1 MNWGNSAS
9 DNFWMYSVLR
19 AWSEYTSNKYNLQ
32 MDGSYKLSDRQI
44 LEFQANY
51 SYEKLNID
59 GSNMADILKNF
70 TVESFGLWTSWQ
82 IRNRFE

>member
-1 MNWGNSAS
+1 
-9 DNFWMYSVLR
+9 
-19 AWSEYTSNKYNLQ
+19 

-59 GSNMADILKNF
+59 GSNMADVLKNF
-70 TVESFGLWTSWQ
+70 TEESFGLWTSLANPKS
-82 IRNRFE
+82 IRAENIEFAGTGHDYAGQKSNLVLDTILAI